1 MKTEIIL
8 DEDKSKSIK
17 ETKEKINRILEKLE
31 NKNVNL
37 SESIE
42 DYKKLVEL
50 NKKMDEL
57 FKKKIK
63 EIYSIGK
70 KINKLKL

>member
-70 KINKLKL
+70 KINKSKL

>member
-8 DEDKSKSIK
+8 DENKSKSIK
-17 ETKEKINRILEKLE
+17 EIKEKIHTILDKLE
-31 NKNVNL
+31 SKNVNL

-42 DYKKLVEL
+42 DYKKLIEL
-50 NKKMDEL
+50 NKEMDSL

-63 EIYSIGK
+63 EISLIGK
-70 KINKLKL
+70 IDK

>member
-8 DEDKSKSIK
+8 DESKSKSIK
-17 ETKEKINRILEKLE
+17 EIKEKIHTILDKLE
-31 NKNVNL
+31 SKNVNL

-42 DYKKLVEL
+42 DYKKLIEL
-50 NKKMDEL
+50 NKEMDSL

-63 EIYSIGK
+63 EISSIGK
-70 KINKLKL
+70 IDK

>member
-8 DEDKSKSIK
+8 DESKSKSIK
-17 ETKEKINRILEKLE
+17 EIKEKIHTILDKLE
-31 NKNVNL
+31 SKNVNL

-42 DYKKLVEL
+42 DYKKLIEL
-50 NKKMDEL
+50 NKEMDSL

-63 EIYSIGK
+63 EISLIGK
-70 KINKLKL
+70 IDK